1 MLENLKEKNILFLE
15 DNLEFAKNTT
25 VLLNIFIKSVYH
37 ASTISEAE
45 AILKS
50 RHVDIIICDIKL
62 KNENGLDF
70 IKDVRTTDLL
80 TPIMIIS
87 GHKDESF
94 LFRAIPL
101 YLSAYLLKPIK
112 YEELIEGLR
121 ICSEKIT
128 INAQETITLKD
139 GWSYDTKLC
148 TLKKDAQEHTLN
160 KKEAQFMKLIAYNR
174 ERLITKEMLHE
185 SVWQFEEMSDSAVTN
200 FILRIRRRFGK
211 DFVYTIPDLGFRFT
225 IH

>member
-1 MLENLKEKNILFLE
+1 MLETLKDKSILFLE
-15 DNLEFAKNTT
+15 DNLEFAQNTI
-25 VLLNIFIKSVYH
+25 VLLNIFIKTIYH
-37 ASTISEAE
+37 VVTISQAK

-70 IKDVRTTDLL
+70 IKEIRSSDLL

-112 YEELIEGLR
+112 YEELIEALQ
-121 ICSEKIT
+121 ICSEKII
-128 INAQETITLKD
+128 INSKEKINLKD
-139 GWSYDTKLC
+139 GWCFDTKLC
-148 TLKKDAQEHTLN
+148 ILKKDEEEYALN
-160 KKEAQFMKLIAYNR
+160 KKEAQFMKLIAYNS

-185 SVWQFEEMSDSAVTN
+185 SVWEFEDMSDSAVTN
-200 FILRIRRRFGK
+200 FMLRIRRRFGK
-211 DFVYTIPDLGFRFT
+211 NFIYTIPDLGFRFN